1 MVISKPL
8 EIKLF
13 ENEINT
19 FLEKQKIASFYEV
32 DKKYIVDL
40 DKIHNSKLA
49 VESTFKA
56 AWDLNEKYYQEYM
69 CECNGTCGTGIRGR
83 GIECK
88 IREERYKIFS
98 EELVLK
104 RKRKDA
110 LLRDLSAKESQLEEI
125 ISREQ
130 NVIQTIEN
138 IGFFDR
144 VRALSIVGDSASVFI
159 LLLFVMIETAPILT
173 KLLSSKGPYDNL
185 LLQSEYEYE
194 TNFLKAV
201 GFQDL
206 ERGRYKN
213 INKISAEIELEAK
226 ESEIKNDLKQK
237 ALDRYDR
244 MRQGI
249 DSV

>member
-1 MVISKPL
+1 M
-8 EIKLF
+8 
-13 ENEINT
+13 
-19 FLEKQKIASFYEV
+19 
-32 DKKYIVDL
+32 
-40 DKIHNSKLA
+40 
-49 VESTFKA
+49 
-56 AWDLNEKYYQEYM
+56 
-69 CECNGTCGTGIRGR
+69 
-83 GIECK
+83 
-88 IREERYKIFS
+88 
-98 EELVLK
+98 
-104 RKRKDA
+104 
-110 LLRDLSAKESQLEEI
+110 
-125 ISREQ
+125 
-130 NVIQTIEN
+130 
-138 IGFFDR
+138 
-144 VRALSIVGDSASVFI
+144 GDSASVFI

-206 ERGRYKN
+206 ERGRHKN